1 MRVAVRVRVAVRG
14 DGGGGGGVAAL
25 VEVAVETRA
34 RVSAGYERH
43 LHLLQREDLLGQR
56 HVEGR
61 APIDLRL
68 SVGCRIR
75 VRAGPSSR
83 VGGPPTC
90 LAGVCA
96 GVRARARARLGLE
109 DLAACRCSF
118 SLHVALSTSAK
129 SSASHR
135 FSSDSACWWDS
146 ASALACCTA
155 TLCSWSVCTC
165 RSNARTFTQMTSS
178 SAAIRSSSTLRLP
191 GSSAG
196 IVLLSS
202 AGIAARS
209 GGASAPALPRVKR
222 TDANTD

>member
-96 GVRARARARLGLE
+96 GRCFRARARARLGLE

-165 RSNARTFTQMTSS
+165 RSNARTFSQMTSS

-196 IVLLSS
+196 IVLLSTAGWS
-202 AGIAARS
+202 ARAMAR
-209 GGASAPALPRVKR
+209 ARALGRCPG
-222 TDANTD
+222 